1 MPNFQNLQ
9 NCQIFGPIIH
19 FMDTKFYN
27 KWFGPKNTIFG
38 ITNIYQASQIYQS
51 LKFKRFLVLKILK
64 VKRFSKSVEFIFWAS
79 KSCAMI
85 GLSPEDS
92 DLFELKSG
100 RIYGEKGGLAAV
112 GGLAAPF

>member
-9 NCQIFGPIIH
+9 NCRIFGPIIH

-51 LKFKRFLVLKILK
+51 FKFKPFLSFKDFKSLKD
-64 VKRFSKSVEFIFWAS
+64 FQ
-79 KSCAMI
+79 
-85 GLSPEDS
+85 
-92 DLFELKSG
+92 DLWSLYFGHRNRAL
-100 RIYGEKGGLAAV
+100 
-112 GGLAAPF
+112 

>member
-1 MPNFQNLQ
+1 
-9 NCQIFGPIIH
+9 
-19 FMDTKFYN
+19 MDRKFYK
-27 KWFGPKNTIFG
+27 KWFGPKNTIFD

-51 LKFKRFLVLKILK
+51 WKFKRFFLVSKILK
-64 VKRFSKSVEFIFWAS
+64 VKRFSKSVELIFWAS

-92 DLFELKSG
+92 DFFELKSG
-100 RIYGEKGGLAAV
+100 QIYGKKGGLAAV